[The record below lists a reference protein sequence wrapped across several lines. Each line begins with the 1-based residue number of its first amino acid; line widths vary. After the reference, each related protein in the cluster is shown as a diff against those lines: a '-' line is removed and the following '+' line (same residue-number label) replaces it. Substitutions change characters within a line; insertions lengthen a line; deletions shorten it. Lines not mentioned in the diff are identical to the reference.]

1 MTDHWHLVTKNI
13 DYLKRRAQGGAA
25 SVCLGDVQVD
35 VTGDISWN
43 PKVRAWDKENEPG
56 FYDMAGAIRSQG
68 AHASM
73 ELVHAGMH
81 FHEADRINYGP
92 SDMID
97 EFDQGDGYGIRR
109 HKIIAMPR
117 EIIDQVVDSYG
128 KAALRA
134 KHCGFTSVLLHA
146 GHGWLPAQFLSPVL
160 NHREDEFGGSLE
172 NRARFTMMV
181 VSMGMQTA
189 VEDELRLLGRI
200 HSIDDAKTSVE
211 RAKSAGFNNI
221 SLDLMMGI
229 PNQTIESL
237 EKSISFC
244 ADCKVT
250 HISSYILKIEENT
263 PFYKVQNKLKLADDD
278 MQAEMYLKAVEML
291 DSLGYKQYEIS
302 NFAKQ
307 GYESRHNTNYWRCGE
322 YIGIGPSAHSFFD
335 GKRFFYSRSMD
346 DFNNNKLSF
355 EGTGGDEEEFIMLS
369 LRLKSGLNYSEFE
382 EKFGYTLP
390 SYIIEKAKEYEKY
403 GYTNVTDKSISFT
416 PKGFLVSNSIISE
429 LI

>member
-1 MTDHWHLVTKNI
+1 MIFPIFSYTFQIEAETCVSASKSFMRFFMSNSIGLYIHIPFCKHKCPYCDFFSGNADENAFDNYVIELKDKIKYWSEKAKRDVATVYFGGGTPSVLGAERLCDILDFIKSNFNI
-13 DYLKRRAQGGAA
+13 QNNAEIT
-25 SVCLGDVQVD
+25 VEV
-35 VTGDISWN
+35 N
-43 PKVRAWDKENEPG
+43 PDSAKT
-56 FYDMAGAIRSQG
+56 
-68 AHASM
+68 
-73 ELVHAGMH
+73 
-81 FHEADRINYGP
+81 
-92 SDMID
+92 ID
-97 EFDQGDGYGIRR
+97 FEKMY
-109 HKIIAMPR
+109 A
-117 EIIDQVVDSYG
+117 
-128 KAALRA
+128 
-134 KHCGFTSVLLHA
+134 CGF
-146 GHGWLPAQFLSPVL
+146 
-160 NHREDEFGGSLE
+160 
-172 NRARFTMMV
+172 NRI
-181 VSMGMQTA
+181 SMGMQTA

-322 YIGIGPSAHSFFD
+322 YIGIGPSAHSFFE

-390 SYIIEKAKEYEKY
+390 SYIIKKAKEYEKD

>member
-1 MTDHWHLVTKNI
+1 MSNSIGLYIHIPFCKHKCPYCDFFSGNADENAFDNYVI
-13 DYLKRRAQGGAA
+13 ELKDKIKYWSEKAKRDVATVYFGGGTP
-25 SVCLGDVQVD
+25 SILG
-35 VTGDISWN
+35 
-43 PKVRAWDKENEPG
+43 
-56 FYDMAGAIRSQG
+56 
-68 AHASM
+68 
-73 ELVHAGMH
+73 
-81 FHEADRINYGP
+81 ADRLCDILDFIKVNFNIQNDAEITVEVNP
-92 SDMID
+92 DSAKTID
-97 EFDQGDGYGIRR
+97 FEKMY
-109 HKIIAMPR
+109 A
-117 EIIDQVVDSYG
+117 
-128 KAALRA
+128 
-134 KHCGFTSVLLHA
+134 CGF
-146 GHGWLPAQFLSPVL
+146 
-160 NHREDEFGGSLE
+160 
-172 NRARFTMMV
+172 NRI
-181 VSMGMQTA
+181 SMGMQTA

-237 EKSISFC
+237 QNSIKFC
-244 ADCKVT
+244 ADCGVA

-263 PFYKVQNKLKLADDD
+263 PFYKMQNKLSLADDD

-291 DSLGYKQYEIS
+291 DSLGYMQYEIS
-302 NFAKQ
+302 NFAKL
-307 GYESRHNTNYWRCGE
+307 GFESHHNTNYWKCGE
-322 YIGIGPSAHSFFD
+322 YIGIGPSAHSFFE

-382 EKFGYTLP
+382 EKFGYSLP
-390 SYIIEKAKEYEKY
+390 SYITDKAKEYEKY
-403 GYTNVTDKSISFT
+403 GYMNVTNKTINFT

>member
-1 MTDHWHLVTKNI
+1 MIFPIFSYTFQIEAETCVSASKSFMRFFMSNSIGLYIHIPFCKHKCPYCDFFSGNADENAFDNYVI
-13 DYLKRRAQGGAA
+13 ELKDKIKYWSEKAKRDVATVYFGGGTP
-25 SVCLGDVQVD
+25 SVLG
-35 VTGDISWN
+35 
-43 PKVRAWDKENEPG
+43 
-56 FYDMAGAIRSQG
+56 
-68 AHASM
+68 
-73 ELVHAGMH
+73 
-81 FHEADRINYGP
+81 ADRLCDILDFIKSNFNIQNNAEITVEVNP
-92 SDMID
+92 DSAKTID
-97 EFDQGDGYGIRR
+97 FEKMY
-109 HKIIAMPR
+109 A
-117 EIIDQVVDSYG
+117 
-128 KAALRA
+128 
-134 KHCGFTSVLLHA
+134 CGF
-146 GHGWLPAQFLSPVL
+146 
-160 NHREDEFGGSLE
+160 
-172 NRARFTMMV
+172 NRI
-181 VSMGMQTA
+181 SMGMQTA

-244 ADCKVT
+244 ADCEVT

-322 YIGIGPSAHSFFD
+322 YIGIGPSAHSFFE

-390 SYIIEKAKEYEKY
+390 SYIIQKAKEYEKY

>member
-1 MTDHWHLVTKNI
+1 MSNSIGLYIHIPFCKHKCPYCDFFSGNADENAFDNYVI
-13 DYLKRRAQGGAA
+13 ELKDKIKYWSEKAKRDVATVYFGGGTP
-25 SVCLGDVQVD
+25 SVLG
-35 VTGDISWN
+35 
-43 PKVRAWDKENEPG
+43 
-56 FYDMAGAIRSQG
+56 
-68 AHASM
+68 
-73 ELVHAGMH
+73 
-81 FHEADRINYGP
+81 ADRLCDILDFIKSNFNIQNNAEITVEVNP
-92 SDMID
+92 DSAKTID
-97 EFDQGDGYGIRR
+97 FEKMY
-109 HKIIAMPR
+109 A
-117 EIIDQVVDSYG
+117 
-128 KAALRA
+128 
-134 KHCGFTSVLLHA
+134 CGF
-146 GHGWLPAQFLSPVL
+146 
-160 NHREDEFGGSLE
+160 
-172 NRARFTMMV
+172 NRI
-181 VSMGMQTA
+181 SMGMQTA

-237 EKSISFC
+237 KKSISFC
-244 ADCKVT
+244 ADCEVT

-307 GYESRHNTNYWRCGE
+307 GYESRHNTNYWRCSE
-322 YIGIGPSAHSFFD
+322 YIGIGPSAHSFFE

-355 EGTGGDEEEFIMLS
+355 EGMGGDEEEFIMLS
-369 LRLKSGLNYSEFE
+369 LRLKSGLNYYEFAK
-382 EKFGYTLP
+382 KFGYTLP
-390 SYIIEKAKEYEKY
+390 SYIIKKAKEYEKY

>member
-1 MTDHWHLVTKNI
+1 MIFPIFSYTFQIEAETCVSASKSFMRFFMSNSIGLYIHIPFCKHKCPYCDFFSGNADENAFDNYVIELKDKIKYWSEKAKRDVATVYFGGGTPSVLGADILCDILDFIKFNFNI
-13 DYLKRRAQGGAA
+13 QNNAEIT
-25 SVCLGDVQVD
+25 VEV
-35 VTGDISWN
+35 N
-43 PKVRAWDKENEPG
+43 PDSAKT
-56 FYDMAGAIRSQG
+56 
-68 AHASM
+68 
-73 ELVHAGMH
+73 
-81 FHEADRINYGP
+81 
-92 SDMID
+92 ID
-97 EFDQGDGYGIRR
+97 FKKMY
-109 HKIIAMPR
+109 A
-117 EIIDQVVDSYG
+117 
-128 KAALRA
+128 
-134 KHCGFTSVLLHA
+134 CGF
-146 GHGWLPAQFLSPVL
+146 
-160 NHREDEFGGSLE
+160 
-172 NRARFTMMV
+172 NRI
-181 VSMGMQTA
+181 SMGMQTA

-244 ADCKVT
+244 ADCEVT

-322 YIGIGPSAHSFFD
+322 YIGIGPSAHSFFE

-390 SYIIEKAKEYEKY
+390 SYIIKKAKEYEKY

>member
-1 MTDHWHLVTKNI
+1 M
-13 DYLKRRAQGGAA
+13 G
-25 SVCLGDVQVD
+25 
-35 VTGDISWN
+35 
-43 PKVRAWDKENEPG
+43 
-56 FYDMAGAIRSQG
+56 
-68 AHASM
+68 
-73 ELVHAGMH
+73 
-81 FHEADRINYGP
+81 ADRLCDILDFIKFNFNIQNNAEITVEVNP
-92 SDMID
+92 DSAKTID
-97 EFDQGDGYGIRR
+97 FEKMY
-109 HKIIAMPR
+109 A
-117 EIIDQVVDSYG
+117 
-128 KAALRA
+128 
-134 KHCGFTSVLLHA
+134 CGF
-146 GHGWLPAQFLSPVL
+146 
-160 NHREDEFGGSLE
+160 
-172 NRARFTMMV
+172 NRI
-181 VSMGMQTA
+181 SMGMQTA

-302 NFAKQ
+302 NFAKH

-322 YIGIGPSAHSFFD
+322 YIGIGPSAHSFFE

-369 LRLKSGLNYSEFE
+369 LRLKSGLNYYEFE

-390 SYIIEKAKEYEKY
+390 SYIIKKAKEYEKY

>member
-1 MTDHWHLVTKNI
+1 MIFPIFSYTFQIEAETCVSASKSFMRFFMSNSIGLYIHIPFCKHKCPYCDFFSGNADENAFDNYVI
-13 DYLKRRAQGGAA
+13 ELKDKIKYWSEKAKRDVATVYFGGGTP
-25 SVCLGDVQVD
+25 SVLG
-35 VTGDISWN
+35 
-43 PKVRAWDKENEPG
+43 
-56 FYDMAGAIRSQG
+56 
-68 AHASM
+68 
-73 ELVHAGMH
+73 
-81 FHEADRINYGP
+81 ADRLCDILDFIKSNFNIQNNAEITVEVNP
-92 SDMID
+92 DSAKTID
-97 EFDQGDGYGIRR
+97 FKKMY
-109 HKIIAMPR
+109 A
-117 EIIDQVVDSYG
+117 
-128 KAALRA
+128 
-134 KHCGFTSVLLHA
+134 CGF
-146 GHGWLPAQFLSPVL
+146 
-160 NHREDEFGGSLE
+160 
-172 NRARFTMMV
+172 NRI
-181 VSMGMQTA
+181 SMGMQTA

-322 YIGIGPSAHSFFD
+322 YIGIGPSAHSFFE

-382 EKFGYTLP
+382 KKFGYTLP
-390 SYIIEKAKEYEKY
+390 SYIIKKAKEYEKY

>member
-1 MTDHWHLVTKNI
+1 MIFPIFSYTFQIEAETCVSASKSFMRFFMSNSIGLYIHIPFCKHKCPYCDFFSGNADENAFDNYVI
-13 DYLKRRAQGGAA
+13 ELKDKIKYWSEKSKRDVATVYFGGGTP
-25 SVCLGDVQVD
+25 SVLG
-35 VTGDISWN
+35 
-43 PKVRAWDKENEPG
+43 
-56 FYDMAGAIRSQG
+56 
-68 AHASM
+68 
-73 ELVHAGMH
+73 
-81 FHEADRINYGP
+81 ADRLCDILDFIKSNFNIQNNAEITVEVNP
-92 SDMID
+92 DSAKTID
-97 EFDQGDGYGIRR
+97 FEKMY
-109 HKIIAMPR
+109 A
-117 EIIDQVVDSYG
+117 
-128 KAALRA
+128 
-134 KHCGFTSVLLHA
+134 CGF
-146 GHGWLPAQFLSPVL
+146 
-160 NHREDEFGGSLE
+160 
-172 NRARFTMMV
+172 NRI
-181 VSMGMQTA
+181 SMGMQTA

-322 YIGIGPSAHSFFD
+322 YIGIGPSAHSFFE
-335 GKRFFYSRSMD
+335 GKRFFYSRNMD

-369 LRLKSGLNYSEFE
+369 LRLKSGLNYYEFE

-390 SYIIEKAKEYEKY
+390 SYIIKKAKEYEKY
-403 GYTNVTDKSISFT
+403 GCTNVTDKSISFT

>member
-1 MTDHWHLVTKNI
+1 MIFPIFSYTFQIEAETSVSASKSFMRFFMSNSIGLYIHIPFCKHKCPYCDFFSGNADENAFDNYVI
-13 DYLKRRAQGGAA
+13 ELKDKIKYWSEKAKRDVATVYFGGGTP
-25 SVCLGDVQVD
+25 SVLG
-35 VTGDISWN
+35 
-43 PKVRAWDKENEPG
+43 
-56 FYDMAGAIRSQG
+56 
-68 AHASM
+68 
-73 ELVHAGMH
+73 
-81 FHEADRINYGP
+81 ADRLCDILDFIKSNFNIQNNAEITVEVNP
-92 SDMID
+92 DSAKTID
-97 EFDQGDGYGIRR
+97 FKKMY
-109 HKIIAMPR
+109 A
-117 EIIDQVVDSYG
+117 
-128 KAALRA
+128 
-134 KHCGFTSVLLHA
+134 CGF
-146 GHGWLPAQFLSPVL
+146 
-160 NHREDEFGGSLE
+160 
-172 NRARFTMMV
+172 NRI
-181 VSMGMQTA
+181 SMGMQTA

-322 YIGIGPSAHSFFD
+322 YIGIGPSAHSFFE

-390 SYIIEKAKEYEKY
+390 SYIIKKAKEYEKY

>member
-1 MTDHWHLVTKNI
+1 VIFPIFSYTFQIEAETCVSASKSFMRFFMSNSIGLYIHIPFCKHKCPYCDFFSGNADENAFDNYVI
-13 DYLKRRAQGGAA
+13 ELKDKIKYWSEKAKRDVATVYFGGGTP
-25 SVCLGDVQVD
+25 SVLG
-35 VTGDISWN
+35 
-43 PKVRAWDKENEPG
+43 
-56 FYDMAGAIRSQG
+56 
-68 AHASM
+68 
-73 ELVHAGMH
+73 
-81 FHEADRINYGP
+81 ADRLCDILDFIKSNFNIQNNAEITVEVNP
-92 SDMID
+92 DSAKTID
-97 EFDQGDGYGIRR
+97 FKKMY
-109 HKIIAMPR
+109 A
-117 EIIDQVVDSYG
+117 
-128 KAALRA
+128 
-134 KHCGFTSVLLHA
+134 CGF
-146 GHGWLPAQFLSPVL
+146 
-160 NHREDEFGGSLE
+160 
-172 NRARFTMMV
+172 NRI
-181 VSMGMQTA
+181 SMGMQTA

-322 YIGIGPSAHSFFD
+322 YIGIGPSAHSFFE

-390 SYIIEKAKEYEKY
+390 SYIIKKAKEYEKY

>member
-1 MTDHWHLVTKNI
+1 MSNSIGLYIHIPFCKHKCPYCDFFSGNADENAFDNYVVV
-13 DYLKRRAQGGAA
+13 LKDKIKYWSEKAKRDVATVYFGGGTP
-25 SVCLGDVQVD
+25 SVLG
-35 VTGDISWN
+35 
-43 PKVRAWDKENEPG
+43 
-56 FYDMAGAIRSQG
+56 
-68 AHASM
+68 
-73 ELVHAGMH
+73 
-81 FHEADRINYGP
+81 ADRLCDILDFIKFNFNIQNNAEITVEVNP
-92 SDMID
+92 DSAKTID
-97 EFDQGDGYGIRR
+97 FEKMY
-109 HKIIAMPR
+109 A
-117 EIIDQVVDSYG
+117 
-128 KAALRA
+128 
-134 KHCGFTSVLLHA
+134 CGF
-146 GHGWLPAQFLSPVL
+146 
-160 NHREDEFGGSLE
+160 
-172 NRARFTMMV
+172 NRI
-181 VSMGMQTA
+181 SMGMQTA

-244 ADCKVT
+244 ADCEVT

-278 MQAEMYLKAVEML
+278 MQAEMYLRAVEML

-322 YIGIGPSAHSFFD
+322 YIGIGPSAHSFFE

-390 SYIIEKAKEYEKY
+390 SHIIKKAKEYEKY

>member
-1 MTDHWHLVTKNI
+1 MSNSIGLYIHIPFCKHKCPYCDFFSGNADENAFDNYVI
-13 DYLKRRAQGGAA
+13 ELKDKIKYWSEKAKRDVATVYFGGGTP
-25 SVCLGDVQVD
+25 SVLG
-35 VTGDISWN
+35 
-43 PKVRAWDKENEPG
+43 
-56 FYDMAGAIRSQG
+56 
-68 AHASM
+68 
-73 ELVHAGMH
+73 
-81 FHEADRINYGP
+81 ADRLCDILDFIKFNFNIKNNAEITVEVNP
-92 SDMID
+92 DSAKTID
-97 EFDQGDGYGIRR
+97 FEKMY
-109 HKIIAMPR
+109 A
-117 EIIDQVVDSYG
+117 
-128 KAALRA
+128 
-134 KHCGFTSVLLHA
+134 CGF
-146 GHGWLPAQFLSPVL
+146 
-160 NHREDEFGGSLE
+160 
-172 NRARFTMMV
+172 NRI
-181 VSMGMQTA
+181 SMGMQTA

-278 MQAEMYLKAVEML
+278 MQAEMYLRAVEML

-322 YIGIGPSAHSFFD
+322 YIGIGPSAHSFFE

-390 SYIIEKAKEYEKY
+390 SYIIKKAKEYEKY

>member
-1 MTDHWHLVTKNI
+1 MIFPIFSYTFQIEAETCVSASKSFMRFFMSNSIGLYIHIPFCKHKCPYCDFFSGNADENAFDNYVI
-13 DYLKRRAQGGAA
+13 ELKDKIKYWSEKAKRDVATVYFGGGTP
-25 SVCLGDVQVD
+25 SVLG
-35 VTGDISWN
+35 
-43 PKVRAWDKENEPG
+43 
-56 FYDMAGAIRSQG
+56 
-68 AHASM
+68 
-73 ELVHAGMH
+73 
-81 FHEADRINYGP
+81 ADRLCDILDFIKSNFNIQNNAEITVEVNP
-92 SDMID
+92 DSAKTID
-97 EFDQGDGYGIRR
+97 FEKMY
-109 HKIIAMPR
+109 A
-117 EIIDQVVDSYG
+117 
-128 KAALRA
+128 
-134 KHCGFTSVLLHA
+134 CGF
-146 GHGWLPAQFLSPVL
+146 
-160 NHREDEFGGSLE
+160 
-172 NRARFTMMV
+172 NRI
-181 VSMGMQTA
+181 SMGMQTA

-322 YIGIGPSAHSFFD
+322 YIGIGPSAHSFFE

-355 EGTGGDEEEFIMLS
+355 EGMGGDEEEFIMLS
-369 LRLKSGLNYSEFE
+369 LRLKSGLNYYEFE

-390 SYIIEKAKEYEKY
+390 SYIIKKAKEYEKY

>member
-1 MTDHWHLVTKNI
+1 MIFPIFSYTFQIEAETCVSASKSFMRFFMSNSIGLYIHIPFCKHKCPYCDFFSGNADENAFDNYVI
-13 DYLKRRAQGGAA
+13 ELKDKIKYWSEKSKRDVATVYFGGGTP
-25 SVCLGDVQVD
+25 SVLG
-35 VTGDISWN
+35 
-43 PKVRAWDKENEPG
+43 
-56 FYDMAGAIRSQG
+56 
-68 AHASM
+68 
-73 ELVHAGMH
+73 
-81 FHEADRINYGP
+81 ADRLCDILDFIEFNFNIQNNAEITVEVNTD
-92 SDMID
+92 SAKTID
-97 EFDQGDGYGIRR
+97 FEKMY
-109 HKIIAMPR
+109 A
-117 EIIDQVVDSYG
+117 
-128 KAALRA
+128 
-134 KHCGFTSVLLHA
+134 CGF
-146 GHGWLPAQFLSPVL
+146 
-160 NHREDEFGGSLE
+160 
-172 NRARFTMMV
+172 NRI
-181 VSMGMQTA
+181 SMGMQTA

-244 ADCKVT
+244 ADCEVT

-278 MQAEMYLKAVEML
+278 TQAEMYLRAVEML

-302 NFAKQ
+302 NFSKQ

-322 YIGIGPSAHSFFD
+322 YIGIGPSAHSFFE

-390 SYIIEKAKEYEKY
+390 SYIIKKAKEYEKY

>member
-1 MTDHWHLVTKNI
+1 MIFPIFSYTFQIEAETCVSASKSFMRFFMSNSIGLYIHIPFCKHKCPYCDFFSGNADENAFDNYVI
-13 DYLKRRAQGGAA
+13 ELKDKIKYWSEKAKRDVATVYFGGGTP
-25 SVCLGDVQVD
+25 SVLG
-35 VTGDISWN
+35 
-43 PKVRAWDKENEPG
+43 
-56 FYDMAGAIRSQG
+56 
-68 AHASM
+68 
-73 ELVHAGMH
+73 
-81 FHEADRINYGP
+81 ADRLCDILDFIKSNFNIQNNAEITVEVNP
-92 SDMID
+92 DSAKTID
-97 EFDQGDGYGIRR
+97 FKQMY
-109 HKIIAMPR
+109 A
-117 EIIDQVVDSYG
+117 
-128 KAALRA
+128 
-134 KHCGFTSVLLHA
+134 CGF
-146 GHGWLPAQFLSPVL
+146 
-160 NHREDEFGGSLE
+160 
-172 NRARFTMMV
+172 NRI
-181 VSMGMQTA
+181 SMGMQTA

-211 RAKSAGFNNI
+211 RAKSVGFNNI

-244 ADCKVT
+244 ADCEVT

-322 YIGIGPSAHSFFD
+322 YIGIGPSAHSFFE

-382 EKFGYTLP
+382 AKFGYTLP
-390 SYIIEKAKEYEKY
+390 SYIIKKAKEYEKY
-403 GYTNVTDKSISFT
+403 GYTSVTDKSISFT

>member
-1 MTDHWHLVTKNI
+1 MIFPIFSYTFQIEAETCVSASKSFMRFFMSNSIGLYIHIPFCKHKCPYCDFFSGNADENAFDNYVI
-13 DYLKRRAQGGAA
+13 ELKDKIKYWSEKAKRDVATVYFGGGTP
-25 SVCLGDVQVD
+25 SVLG
-35 VTGDISWN
+35 
-43 PKVRAWDKENEPG
+43 
-56 FYDMAGAIRSQG
+56 
-68 AHASM
+68 
-73 ELVHAGMH
+73 
-81 FHEADRINYGP
+81 ADRLCDILDFIKSNFNIQNNAEITVEVNP
-92 SDMID
+92 DSAKTID
-97 EFDQGDGYGIRR
+97 FKQMY
-109 HKIIAMPR
+109 A
-117 EIIDQVVDSYG
+117 
-128 KAALRA
+128 
-134 KHCGFTSVLLHA
+134 CGF
-146 GHGWLPAQFLSPVL
+146 
-160 NHREDEFGGSLE
+160 
-172 NRARFTMMV
+172 NRI
-181 VSMGMQTA
+181 SMGMQTA

-211 RAKSAGFNNI
+211 RAKSVGFNNI

-278 MQAEMYLKAVEML
+278 MQAEVYLRAVEML

-322 YIGIGPSAHSFFD
+322 YIGIGPSAHSFFE

-346 DFNNNKLSF
+346 NFNNNKLSF

-382 EKFGYTLP
+382 KKFGYTLP
-390 SYIIEKAKEYEKY
+390 SHIIKKAKEYEKY

>member
-1 MTDHWHLVTKNI
+1 MIFPIFSYTFQIEAETCVSASKSFMRFFMSNSIGLYIHIPFCKHKCPYCDFFSGNADENAFDNYVIELKDKIKYWSEKAKRDVATVYFGGGTPSVLGAERLCDILDFIKSNFNI
-13 DYLKRRAQGGAA
+13 QNNAEIT
-25 SVCLGDVQVD
+25 VEV
-35 VTGDISWN
+35 N
-43 PKVRAWDKENEPG
+43 PDSAKT
-56 FYDMAGAIRSQG
+56 
-68 AHASM
+68 
-73 ELVHAGMH
+73 
-81 FHEADRINYGP
+81 
-92 SDMID
+92 ID
-97 EFDQGDGYGIRR
+97 FEKMY
-109 HKIIAMPR
+109 A
-117 EIIDQVVDSYG
+117 
-128 KAALRA
+128 
-134 KHCGFTSVLLHA
+134 CGF
-146 GHGWLPAQFLSPVL
+146 
-160 NHREDEFGGSLE
+160 
-172 NRARFTMMV
+172 NRI
-181 VSMGMQTA
+181 SMGMQTA

-200 HSIDDAKTSVE
+200 HSLDDAKTSVE

-244 ADCKVT
+244 ADCEVT

-322 YIGIGPSAHSFFD
+322 YIGIGPSAHSFFE

-390 SYIIEKAKEYEKY
+390 SYIIKKAKEYEKY

>member
-1 MTDHWHLVTKNI
+1 MIFPIFSYTFQIEAETCVSASKSFMRFFMSNSIGLYIHIPFCKHKCPYCDFFSGNADENAFDNYVI
-13 DYLKRRAQGGAA
+13 ELKDKIKYWSEKAKRDVATVYFGGGTP
-25 SVCLGDVQVD
+25 SVLG
-35 VTGDISWN
+35 
-43 PKVRAWDKENEPG
+43 
-56 FYDMAGAIRSQG
+56 
-68 AHASM
+68 
-73 ELVHAGMH
+73 
-81 FHEADRINYGP
+81 ADRLCDILDFIKSNFNIQNNAEITVEVNP
-92 SDMID
+92 DSAKTID
-97 EFDQGDGYGIRR
+97 FEKMY
-109 HKIIAMPR
+109 A
-117 EIIDQVVDSYG
+117 
-128 KAALRA
+128 
-134 KHCGFTSVLLHA
+134 CGF
-146 GHGWLPAQFLSPVL
+146 
-160 NHREDEFGGSLE
+160 
-172 NRARFTMMV
+172 NRI
-181 VSMGMQTA
+181 SMGMQTA

-322 YIGIGPSAHSFFD
+322 YIGIGPSAHSFFE
-335 GKRFFYSRSMD
+335 GKRFFYSRNMD

-369 LRLKSGLNYSEFE
+369 LRLKSGLNYYEFE

-390 SYIIEKAKEYEKY
+390 SYIIKKAKEYEKY

>member
-1 MTDHWHLVTKNI
+1 MIFPIFSYTFQIEAETCVSASKSFMRFFMSNSIGLYIHIPFCKHKCPYCDFFSGNADENAFDNYVI
-13 DYLKRRAQGGAA
+13 ELKDKIKYWSEKAKRDVATVYFGGGTP
-25 SVCLGDVQVD
+25 SVLG
-35 VTGDISWN
+35 
-43 PKVRAWDKENEPG
+43 
-56 FYDMAGAIRSQG
+56 
-68 AHASM
+68 
-73 ELVHAGMH
+73 
-81 FHEADRINYGP
+81 ADRLCDILDFIKSNFNIQNNAEITVEVNP
-92 SDMID
+92 DSAKTID
-97 EFDQGDGYGIRR
+97 FKKMY
-109 HKIIAMPR
+109 A
-117 EIIDQVVDSYG
+117 
-128 KAALRA
+128 
-134 KHCGFTSVLLHA
+134 CGF
-146 GHGWLPAQFLSPVL
+146 
-160 NHREDEFGGSLE
+160 
-172 NRARFTMMV
+172 NRI
-181 VSMGMQTA
+181 SMGMQTA

-278 MQAEMYLKAVEML
+278 MQAEMYLRAVEML

-322 YIGIGPSAHSFFD
+322 YIGIGPSAHSFFE

-390 SYIIEKAKEYEKY
+390 SYIIKKAKEYEKY

>member
-1 MTDHWHLVTKNI
+1 MIFPIFSYTFQIEAETCVSASKSFMRFFMSNSIGLYIHIPFCKHKCPYCDFFSGNADENAFDNYVI
-13 DYLKRRAQGGAA
+13 ELKDKIKYWSEKAKRDVATVYFGGGTP
-25 SVCLGDVQVD
+25 SVLG
-35 VTGDISWN
+35 
-43 PKVRAWDKENEPG
+43 
-56 FYDMAGAIRSQG
+56 
-68 AHASM
+68 
-73 ELVHAGMH
+73 
-81 FHEADRINYGP
+81 ADRLCDILDFIKSNFNIQNNAEITVEVNP
-92 SDMID
+92 DSAKTID
-97 EFDQGDGYGIRR
+97 FEKMY
-109 HKIIAMPR
+109 A
-117 EIIDQVVDSYG
+117 
-128 KAALRA
+128 
-134 KHCGFTSVLLHA
+134 CGF
-146 GHGWLPAQFLSPVL
+146 
-160 NHREDEFGGSLE
+160 
-172 NRARFTMMV
+172 NRI
-181 VSMGMQTA
+181 SMGMQTA

-322 YIGIGPSAHSFFD
+322 YIGIGPSAHSFFE

-390 SYIIEKAKEYEKY
+390 SYIIKKAKEYEKY

>member
-1 MTDHWHLVTKNI
+1 MIFPIFSYTFQIEAETCVSASKSFMRFFMSNSIGLYIHIPFCKHKCPYCDFFSGNADENAFDNYVI
-13 DYLKRRAQGGAA
+13 ELKDKIKYWSEKAKRDVATVYFGGGTP
-25 SVCLGDVQVD
+25 SVLG
-35 VTGDISWN
+35 
-43 PKVRAWDKENEPG
+43 
-56 FYDMAGAIRSQG
+56 
-68 AHASM
+68 
-73 ELVHAGMH
+73 
-81 FHEADRINYGP
+81 ADRLCDILDFINFNFNIQNNAEITVEVNP
-92 SDMID
+92 DSAKTID
-97 EFDQGDGYGIRR
+97 FKKMY
-109 HKIIAMPR
+109 A
-117 EIIDQVVDSYG
+117 
-128 KAALRA
+128 
-134 KHCGFTSVLLHA
+134 CGF
-146 GHGWLPAQFLSPVL
+146 
-160 NHREDEFGGSLE
+160 
-172 NRARFTMMV
+172 NRI
-181 VSMGMQTA
+181 SMGMQTA

-244 ADCKVT
+244 ADCEVT

-322 YIGIGPSAHSFFD
+322 YIGIGPSAHSFFE

-369 LRLKSGLNYSEFE
+369 LRLKSGLNYSGFE
-382 EKFGYTLP
+382 KKFGYTLP
-390 SYIIEKAKEYEKY
+390 SYIIKKAKEYEKY